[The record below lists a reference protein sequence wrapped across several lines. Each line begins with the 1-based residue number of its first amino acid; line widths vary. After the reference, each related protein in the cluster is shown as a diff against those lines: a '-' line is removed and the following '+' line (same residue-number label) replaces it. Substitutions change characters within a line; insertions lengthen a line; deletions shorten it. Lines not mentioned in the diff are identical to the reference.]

1 MLVTSGVRDL
11 PILAAMTPAARV
23 GLSEFVPDVFHED
36 RPACAREW
44 ALGYASEVLMF
55 VKTLLSATA
64 TG

>member
-1 MLVTSGVRDL
+1 
-11 PILAAMTPAARV
+11 MTPAARV

-44 ALGYASEVLMF
+44 ARGYASEELMF